1 MKVDILLTQEQ
12 YTCLRDH
19 VPADSPLK
27 QLFESPTSGELN
39 LTPGLPLSGDVVI
52 TCEIA
57 EAEGLM
63 KIAAEYCPTTT
74 DAISLAIQSPSR

>member
-19 VPADSPLK
+19 VRADSPLK

-52 TCEIA
+52 TCEIE
-57 EAEGLM
+57 EAEGLL
-63 KIAAEYCPTTT
+63 KIAVAHCPTTIT
-74 DAISLAIQSPSR
+74 PIRLAIQNPCR